1 MPTCELIGQKWRLF
15 VSVQLLTAVGTSRCT
30 IDTSSMTDIFLYKIH
45 SNCEFFIALV
55 LIIHIHILQHNHVL
69 APGIC
74 SCWSQENRKTAY
86 KLKYV
91 DLM

>member
-1 MPTCELIGQKWRLF
+1 MVFICFSKI
-15 VSVQLLTAVGTSRCT
+15 VALLDVPLTPASRQ
-30 IDTSSMTDIFLYKIH
+30 I
-45 SNCEFFIALV
+45 FFIALV

-74 SCWSQENRKTAY
+74 SCWSQENRKTTY

>member
-1 MPTCELIGQKWRLF
+1 MVFICFSKI
-15 VSVQLLTAVGTSRCT
+15 VALLDVPLTPASRQ
-30 IDTSSMTDIFLYKIH
+30 II
-45 SNCEFFIALV
+45 FIALV

-74 SCWSQENRKTAY
+74 SCWSQENRKTTY